1 MSNKILVVSGSASP
15 VEASYSA
22 ELAKKFIEEYKKL
35 NKDDTF
41 EYLDLNEIAMASKT
55 LTRSNMG
62 TYFNEE
68 DSLKYISQLKSVD
81 KVIMVSPMHNFNV
94 TALIKNYLDHILL
107 ANETFSY
114 KYSKKGDAIGLLD
127 HLKVQILTTQGA
139 PYGWYLWG
147 NHTEYLKGTWE
158 FVAAKVNT
166 PVLLAG
172 TKTEPLNKLTPVDA
186 VKTIEK
192 EIQAA
197 AKIF

>member
-1 MSNKILVVSGSASP
+1 MSNKILVISGSVSP
-15 VEASYSA
+15 VETSYSA
-22 ELAKKFIEEYKKL
+22 ELTKKFIEEYRKT
-35 NKDDTF
+35 NPNDTF
-41 EYLDLNEIAMASKT
+41 EYLDLNEVAMASKT
-55 LTRSNMG
+55 LTRATMG
-62 TYFNEE
+62 NYFNEE
-68 DSLKYISQLKSVD
+68 DSIKYIKQLKSVD

-94 TALIKNYLDHILL
+94 TALVKNYLDHVLL

-114 KYSKKGDAIGLLD
+114 KYSKKGDAIGLLE

-172 TKTEPLNKLTPVDA
+172 TKTEPLSKLSPTEA

-192 EIQAA
+192 EIIAA
-197 AKIF
+197 AQTF